1 MALWAIFSLIMAYTN
16 LVAMKYLPFQ
26 EAAADLQWEEID
38 SGLQGVIATSLYC
51 R

>member
-26 EAAADLQWEEID
+26 EEAAGVQWEEID
-38 SGLQGVIATSLYC
+38 NGLQGVIATSLYC